1 MPGLS
6 LVRNRVPLGR
16 ELWKAGGA
24 RACSHRTR
32 LQTSAVL
39 THGKESCVS
48 PAAAVS
54 RTHRDGRKA
63 SSDLPALRLA
73 GRRTGHGNSETP
85 RTGGTRLVAAPSR
98 SPFLFRST
106 GQNVSRSRHT
116 PGTRRLLRWLRS
128 QCDVHRFERSHDP
141 RPHRE
146 WL

>member
-1 MPGLS
+1 MPGLPF
-6 LVRNRVPLGR
+6 VRNRVPLRR

-39 THGKESCVS
+39 THGKESCLP

-85 RTGGTRLVAAPSR
+85 RTGGTRLVAASSR

-106 GQNVSRSRHT
+106 GQNVSRPRNS
-116 PGTRRLLRWLRS
+116 PCACSLLRRL
-128 QCDVHRFERSHDP
+128 
-141 RPHRE
+141 
-146 WL
+146 